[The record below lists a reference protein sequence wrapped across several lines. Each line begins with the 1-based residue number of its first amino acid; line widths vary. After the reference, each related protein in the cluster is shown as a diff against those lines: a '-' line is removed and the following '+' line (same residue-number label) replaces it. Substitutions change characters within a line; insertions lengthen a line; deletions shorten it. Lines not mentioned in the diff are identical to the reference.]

1 MKIVYTCF
9 TTDVIHEGHL
19 NIIHEAL
26 KYGEVIV
33 GVLSDE
39 AMIRY
44 NQFPT
49 IPFEKRMEL
58 IRTLPGVSRVVIQKD
73 VMYDEIVNTYRPD
86 YIVHGITGIT
96 VRLRQ
101 FVQMLKVCS
110 RTMAVRLS
118 MCLTLTTKM

>member
-49 IPFEKRMEL
+49 IPFEKRME
-58 IRTLPGVSRVVIQKD
+58 
-73 VMYDEIVNTYRPD
+73 
-86 YIVHGITGIT
+86 
-96 VRLRQ
+96 
-101 FVQMLKVCS
+101 
-110 RTMAVRLS
+110 
-118 MCLTLTTKM
+118 